1 MSFIKAFV
9 LFSLSMYTWHSWET
23 PLAEGGNI
31 DIYGSNGNGNDG
43 TVTDSDGYNVYSDE
57 DKDPDSYSGPY
68 DSYSDEDEDNYDSY
82 DENWNC

>member
-23 PLAEGGNI
+23 PLAEGNI